1 MKKMNRRYSVLLSV
15 LICQVYTMLAQ
26 ECASKQELKSSIQQV
41 HRRLSAQEASYLQ
54 SLRTLRK
61 KLNLLLYSV
70 AHLPAKPKNFTCPN
84 LDTPVNGRKLGK
96 ILLPGHDVH
105 FLCDMG
111 YELVGSE
118 TRQCKDSLSWT
129 GQQPICKD
137 INECLSSPCANGGTC
152 TDEVNAFSC
161 VCLRGWAGPTCQSPT
176 PTFFVSITN
185 TSSASTGAVSTSS
198 FPLTQSA
205 FTLKSKCSQVQGTT
219 LCTCEPGYTIS
230 GRDNS
235 ICTDIDECKLFHN
248 GQAGRLCLHSCVNT
262 PGGHRCTC
270 PVGYI
275 ETQDGRSC
283 KDTDEC
289 STRQNNCNRDQ
300 LCINTYGGFQCV
312 KVECPHIRNA
322 TYVKTSPVRCER
334 NPCPVDSTSCSQAPN
349 SVSYHHM
356 SVVSN
361 LSIPRVM
368 FRMSAVRM
376 IGDTLRF
383 ALLGGRNRHYFT
395 IKRSDRQTGELLL
408 VSPVQGPVTLE
419 VEMEMTELERR
430 ELLGRYITRITIFVS
445 QYEF

>member
-176 PTFFVSITN
+176 PT
-185 TSSASTGAVSTSS
+185 
-198 FPLTQSA
+198 
-205 FTLKSKCSQVQGTT
+205 
-219 LCTCEPGYTIS
+219 Y
-230 GRDNS
+230 
-235 ICTDIDECKLFHN
+235 IDECKLFHN